1 MQNMTNETSSRNI
14 GANNADNSF
23 YTEGPRGGYGP
34 NFQPSAPGGEFSG
47 RIGTPNPFITTG
59 SAE

>member
-14 GANNADNSF
+14 GVNQDNSY
-23 YTEGPRGGYGP
+23 YTEGARGGYG
-34 NFQPSAPGGEFSG
+34 PSAPGGEFSG
-47 RIGTPNPFITTG
+47 RNGTPNAFITTG